1 MKPTWIVVANAFQA
15 QIFERAK
22 PKDPLQL
29 LESYV
34 HPESRL
40 KSAELTDDQPGSTM
54 TQGGGHTAY
63 QPAVELKDKEVERFA
78 RQIADYVQQGA
89 HADRCG
95 SIVLFAAPAMLGA
108 IRGLLDAPTAKLV
121 AHSAAIDLT
130 SFKGRDLEG
139 RIAQQLES

>member
-63 QPAVELKDKEVERFA
+63 QPAVELKDKEQERFA
-78 RQIADYVQQGA
+78 RQIADYLQQGA
-89 HADRCG
+89 RTDRCAG
-95 SIVLFAAPAMLGA
+95 IVLFASPAMLGA
-108 IRGLLDAPTAKLV
+108 IRGLLDSPTAKLV
-121 AHSAAIDLT
+121 AHSTAIDLT
-130 SFKGRDLEG
+130 SFKGRDLEA